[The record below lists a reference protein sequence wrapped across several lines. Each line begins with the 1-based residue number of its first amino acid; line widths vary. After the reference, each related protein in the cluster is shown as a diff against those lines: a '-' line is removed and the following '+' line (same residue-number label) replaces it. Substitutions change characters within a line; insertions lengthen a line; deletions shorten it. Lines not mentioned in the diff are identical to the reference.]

1 MNSSILYNFRNNVD
15 DDISLKINME
25 ELYEKKQQ
33 QAMNV
38 LNNYNK
44 ILTRIHNKIKFT
56 SKQLINEQCCWFIIP
71 EILLGI
77 PKYDVKDC
85 TVYVIEKLRQN
96 GFVVRYTHP
105 NLIFISWRHFVPN
118 YVRNEI
124 KKSTGKNI
132 DEYGN
137 IVNNDEINNQTIDN
151 NNLTLFNKKDNI
163 ELNKNNKIKDKDK
176 DKDKDKNIYKDITS
190 YKPSGGLIYNNNLLK
205 KLDINS

>member
-1 MNSSILYNFRNNVD
+1 MNSSILYNFRNDVE

-25 ELYEKKQQ
+25 ELYEKKQK

-44 ILTRIHNKIKFT
+44 ILTRVHNKIKFT

-85 TVYVIEKLRQN
+85 TVYIIEKLRQN

-132 DEYGN
+132 NEYGN
-137 IVNNDEINNQTIDN
+137 IINDNEE
-151 NNLTLFNKKDNI
+151 NI
-163 ELNKNNKIKDKDK
+163 EKNKNNDLILYSTKENIESKDKYKDKDK
-176 DKDKDKNIYKDITS
+176 DKDKYKDIKT
-190 YKPSGGLIYNNNLLK
+190 YKPSGSLIYNNNLLK
-205 KLDINS
+205 KLDINDL

>member
-1 MNSSILYNFRNNVD
+1 MNSSILYNFRNDVE

-25 ELYEKKQQ
+25 ELYEKKQK

-44 ILTRIHNKIKFT
+44 ILTRVHNKIKFT

-85 TVYVIEKLRQN
+85 TVYIIEKLRQN

-132 DEYGN
+132 NEYGN
-137 IVNNDEINNQTIDN
+137 IINNDEENIEKNNDN
-151 NNLTLFNKKDNI
+151 NIILYSTKENI
-163 ELNKNNKIKDKDK
+163 ESKYKDKDK
-176 DKDKDKNIYKDITS
+176 DKDKDKYKDIKT
-190 YKPSGGLIYNNNLLK
+190 YKPSGSLIYNNNLLK
-205 KLDINS
+205 KLDINDL

>member
-1 MNSSILYNFRNNVD
+1 MNSSILYNFRNDVE

-25 ELYEKKQQ
+25 ELYEKNKK

-105 NLIFISWRHFVPN
+105 NLIFISWKHFVPN

-137 IVNNDEINNQTIDN
+137 IINNDGISNQTFDDN
-151 NNLTLFNKKDNI
+151 N
-163 ELNKNNKIKDKDK
+163 
-176 DKDKDKNIYKDITS
+176 
-190 YKPSGGLIYNNNLLK
+190 
-205 KLDINS
+205 

>member
-1 MNSSILYNFRNNVD
+1 MNSSILYNFRNDVE

-25 ELYEKKQQ
+25 ELYEKKQK
-33 QAMNV
+33 QAMNI

-77 PKYDVKDC
+77 TKYDVKDC

-124 KKSTGKNI
+124 KKSTNKNI

-137 IVNNDEINNQTIDN
+137 IINNDELNNQTIDNNN
-151 NNLTLFNKKDNI
+151 NNLTLFNKKDNT
-163 ELNKNNKIKDKDK
+163 EFNKDNKIK
-176 DKDKDKNIYKDITS
+176 DKDKDKNIYKDIKS

-205 KLDINS
+205 KLDLNS

>member
-176 DKDKDKNIYKDITS
+176 DKNIYKDITS